1 MIFIDA
7 HVHIYPCF
15 DLDVFFDAASRN
27 FATVAK
33 RVQPGQKK
41 YSRILLLVEGAG
53 YEWFGATAAQVQ
65 QKQQIITPAGRWVIS
80 SSGEAD
86 TLFALPKYMGGEKI
100 FLVAGRQI
108 VSAEKIEVL
117 GLFCRANITD
127 GLSLPETLSLIE
139 QNNGVAVIPWGA
151 GKWSGRRGKILQD
164 YLISEKREQVFLGDS
179 GGRPRFWPTP
189 KLFRLEQTDRAPLL
203 SGSDPLPLRHDA
215 LRVGSYGFCIDVQ
228 DSDTVEPCRYTKK
241 YLKEGGTS
249 IMPFGRLQKNSSFIL
264 NQIQLRLQAKNKRSR
279 LD

>member
-15 DLDVFFDAASRN
+15 DLDIFFDAASGN
-27 FATVAK
+27 FDSAAQ

-41 YSRILLLVEGAG
+41 YSRILLLAEGAG
-53 YEWFGATAAQVQ
+53 YEWFAATAAQVQ

-86 TLFALPKYMGGEKI
+86 TLSALPKDMGGEKI

-127 GLSLPETLSLIE
+127 GLSLAETLSLIE
-139 QNNGVAVIPWGA
+139 QKNGVAVIPWGA
-151 GKWSGRRGKILQD
+151 GKWTGRRGKILQE
-164 YLISEKREQVFLGDS
+164 YLVSNQGTKVFLGDS

-189 KLFRLEQTDRAPLL
+189 KLFDLAQRDRAPLL

-215 LRVGSYGFCIDVQ
+215 LRVGSYGFCIEATQ
-228 DSDTVEPCRYTKK
+228 SAAVEPCRYTKE
-241 YLKEGGTS
+241 YLQKGFTS
-249 IMPFGRLQKNSSFIL
+249 IVPFGRLQKNFSFIV
-264 NQIQLRLQAKNKRSR
+264 NQVQLRLQTKNKRRRS
-279 LD
+279 D